1 MENIVNKKDKS
12 GIGDNIID
20 RYTKKDDKGN
30 PINYNMAAA
39 ILELDSRCYIQAQ
52 KITQLEEALG
62 FFANW
67 YENNVEKK
75 IILPGDDSFNSIK
88 TNIKL

>member
-1 MENIVNKKDKS
+1 MSKKEKQEL

-52 KITQLEEALG
+52 KIEKLEEAIG

-75 IILPGDDSFNSIK
+75 IVLPGDDSFNSIK
-88 TNIKL
+88 SKIQL